1 MLLSHESRI
10 IARSLCCLIS
20 KGNTEPPNGLAW
32 KSGRGLRA
40 RQMYV
45 WVSWEPGRALTSF
58 VTIAG
63 IWLAG
68 SAKEARRCFSGS
80 SATTSYEHETEEQ
93 AKVSGSDKKPLR
105 RETGSLS
112 TLIVLFESRVTDP
125 REPVSKEGVCRA
137 MDLLLGN
144 TSYTRR

>member
-1 MLLSHESRI
+1 METL
-10 IARSLCCLIS
+10 
-20 KGNTEPPNGLAW
+20 NGLAW

-58 VTIAG
+58 ATIAG

-68 SAKEARRCFSGS
+68 SEKEAWRRFSCS
-80 SATTSYEHETEEQ
+80 SSTTSYEHETEER

-105 RETGSLS
+105 RGTGSLS
-112 TLIVLFESRVTDP
+112 TLIVLLESRVTDP

-137 MDLLLGN
+137 MDSLLGN
-144 TSYTRR
+144 TGYTRR